1 MVPTTI
7 VGSISQGW
15 KKNGKD
21 ACNVFDEMPSL
32 KYFKQDGSVREYYDV
47 FTSYYNPQISLT
59 KKMGLGEGC
68 LIGLFM
74 WGLQPEIERNVRF
87 FNPKT
92 LHEAYLLANLQEATI
107 AIKKPKQEG
116 SVKEYYEL
124 FNSFVDRMEGVKSN
138 VGLRDLDVSRK
149 DVECKEMELRV
160 SEIDDG
166 TKCVGVFDEL
176 GKDEVKSSET
186 ELKASVVVCDMF
198 VKEEDEIEE
207 SEERIDLGRL
217 VYGDV
222 SMKVNT
228 SKSVDSK
235 SVDSEFMVMEVDEFQ
250 DCANLMNICLPYTK
264 GKEVV
269 KGKCNSLVENKY
281 EYGIEQNLGKEDN
294 DLILSDL
301 VLGKYCDQRCFEGWA
316 DGYKSFYVATYA
328 SHVHS
333 SFGKTFTC
341 DDEWH
346 KQEEGTEQVKIK
358 MSDKEVAEKNED
370 NFAHLEFDIWKWPT
384 RKKVAGAGENGPGLF
399 GTFTGFVFGMEAD
412 LSGHIQPLWVI
423 DSQDKLTDN
432 GFKVSIIIE
441 SHIGVDY
448 LEKYV
453 RGTLSVKLLMG
464 SYGCQICL
472 KTSLLEQV
480 LGNVKRMRRVVKGCE
495 EDCSFSESRVIKK
508 SSLLFVQRE
517 VCDQVFEMA
526 TTTTMHILTARRSI
540 LSCCQVSNSSITV
553 FNNEMRGASCAKLRS
568 SCRISSTHLLSQN
581 AEIIPS
587 RFGKMTIKAESDSS
601 DTKVLPGL
609 PVDLRGRAFIAG
621 ISDDNGYGWAIA
633 KSLAAAGAEIL
644 VGAWVPAVKIF
655 ETSLERGKF
664 EESRVLRDGS
674 LMKIAKV
681 YPLDAVYDTPE
692 DVPED
697 EVAESVKEDFGTI
710 DILVHSLANGP
721 EVSNPLLKTSRY
733 GYLAAISA
741 SSYSF
746 VSLLQHFVPM
756 MNPGGASVSLSY
768 IAAQRI
774 IPGYGGGMSSAKA
787 ALESDT
793 KVLAFEAGRKHGIR
807 VNTISAG
814 PIRSRAANAIGI
826 IDMFIN
832 YSLEN
837 PPLPKEL
844 LAEEVGNAAAF
855 LASPLAS
862 AITGTVL
869 YVDNGANAMGVGVD
883 SPALKNL
890 DIPRENK
897 D

>member
-1 MVPTTI
+1 
-7 VGSISQGW
+7 
-15 KKNGKD
+15 
-21 ACNVFDEMPSL
+21 
-32 KYFKQDGSVREYYDV
+32 
-47 FTSYYNPQISLT
+47 
-59 KKMGLGEGC
+59 
-68 LIGLFM
+68 M

-124 FNSFVDRMEGVKSN
+124 FNSFVDRMGLADVFAVSLFIEGLKPEVEKGVRLFKPQSLSDAYGLAKLQEFTYNVMTKNSNRPLFSSSKCDESKEGVKSN

-149 DVECKEMELRV
+149 DVECKEMKLRV

-346 KQEEGTEQVKIK
+346 KQEEGTEQVKMK
-358 MSDKEVAEKNED
+358 MSDKEVAEKDED

-495 EDCSFSESRVIKK
+495 
-508 SSLLFVQRE
+508 
-517 VCDQVFEMA
+517 
-526 TTTTMHILTARRSI
+526 
-540 LSCCQVSNSSITV
+540 
-553 FNNEMRGASCAKLRS
+553 G
-568 SCRISSTHLLSQN
+568 LLS
-581 AEIIPS
+581 
-587 RFGKMTIKAESDSS
+587 MTYI
-601 DTKVLPGL
+601 
-609 PVDLRGRAFIAG
+609 
-621 ISDDNGYGWAIA
+621 N
-633 KSLAAAGAEIL
+633 SL
-644 VGAWVPAVKIF
+644 
-655 ETSLERGKF
+655 
-664 EESRVLRDGS
+664 
-674 LMKIAKV
+674 
-681 YPLDAVYDTPE
+681 
-692 DVPED
+692 
-697 EVAESVKEDFGTI
+697 
-710 DILVHSLANGP
+710 
-721 EVSNPLLKTSRY
+721 
-733 GYLAAISA
+733 
-741 SSYSF
+741 
-746 VSLLQHFVPM
+746 Q
-756 MNPGGASVSLSY
+756 
-768 IAAQRI
+768 
-774 IPGYGGGMSSAKA
+774 
-787 ALESDT
+787 
-793 KVLAFEAGRKHGIR
+793 
-807 VNTISAG
+807 
-814 PIRSRAANAIGI
+814 
-826 IDMFIN
+826 
-832 YSLEN
+832 
-837 PPLPKEL
+837 
-844 LAEEVGNAAAF
+844 
-855 LASPLAS
+855 
-862 AITGTVL
+862 
-869 YVDNGANAMGVGVD
+869 
-883 SPALKNL
+883 
-890 DIPRENK
+890 
-897 D
+897 